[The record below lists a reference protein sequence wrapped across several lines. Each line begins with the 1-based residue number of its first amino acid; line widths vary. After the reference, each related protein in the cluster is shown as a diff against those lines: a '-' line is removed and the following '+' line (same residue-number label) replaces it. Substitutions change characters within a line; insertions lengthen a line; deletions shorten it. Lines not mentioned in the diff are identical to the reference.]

1 MNDIKKTMQE
11 VASNIESRTTFADLK
26 RATEAKV
33 DKSEVQF
40 MLQQKVT
47 FEDMKNYVEQV
58 N

>member
-1 MNDIKKTMQE
+1 MQE

-26 RATEAKV
+26 RAVEGKA
-33 DKSEVQF
+33 DKSDIQF

-47 FEDMKNYVEQV
+47 FEEMKNYVEQV